1 MRFYTNFLAKVSEIA
16 PYSRN
21 ARNHSPEQVAQIIAS
36 INEFGFTTPVLID
49 ETGNLIAGHG
59 RLAAAR
65 QLGMVELPAIAIEGL
80 SDAQK
85 QALRLADNKLALN
98 ASWDDDLL
106 RSELMDLRD
115 VGFDLGLTGFGEV
128 ELTGLFAETNDGL
141 TDPDD
146 VPEPPAEP
154 VTRLGDVWTL
164 GRHRLVCGNSTRDA
178 DVILAMDGAL
188 ADVVF
193 TDPPYG
199 VHFGGSANA
208 KISGDISQVAIP
220 ISFKHAIDHA
230 TKPDARVY
238 FCGGST
244 NVQMYY
250 SLFDTYL
257 RQTPNMIIWNKGQI
271 VLRRNNYHS
280 QYEAIFFGWRGVGGG
295 PGNWFGER
303 TADVASDIWTIKR
316 DNGADY
322 KHPTQKPT
330 ALAERAISNSCPTG
344 GVVYEPFSG
353 SGSTI
358 IAAEMTGRAC
368 HAIEISPQYVDV
380 AVRRWQNFTG
390 QTATKADGQAYDAT

>member
-1 MRFYTNFLAKVSEIA
+1 VPSE
-16 PYSRN
+16 RN
-21 ARNHSPEQVAQIIAS
+21 ARTHSPEQIAQLVAS
-36 INEFGFTTPVLID
+36 IGAFGWTNPILID
-49 ETGNLIAGHG
+49 EDRAIIAGHG
-59 RLAAAR
+59 RLEAAR
-65 QLGMVELPAIAIEGL
+65 AAGLADVPTITLTGL
-80 SDAQK
+80 SAAQK
-85 QALRLADNKLALN
+85 RALAIADNKLALN
-98 ASWDDDLL
+98 AGWDDELL
-106 RSELMDLRD
+106 RLELGELGLE
-115 VGFDLGLTGFGEV
+115 GFDLSLIGFSDLELKDILTDP
-128 ELTGLFAETNDGL
+128 AEGL

-154 VTRLGDVWTL
+154 VTRPGDVWLL

-330 ALAERAISNSCPTG
+330 ALAERAISNSCPAG

-380 AVRRWQNFTG
+380 AARRWQSFTG
-390 QTATKADGQAYDAT
+390 QTATLERDGRAFADIETERRLADAA